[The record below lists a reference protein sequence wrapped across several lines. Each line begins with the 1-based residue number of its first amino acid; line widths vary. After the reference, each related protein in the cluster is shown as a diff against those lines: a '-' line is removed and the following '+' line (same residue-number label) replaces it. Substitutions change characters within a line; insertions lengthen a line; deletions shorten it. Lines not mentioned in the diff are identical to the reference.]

1 MKDISTKRVYEPA
14 GPDDGLRVLVDR
26 LWPRGLTKNK
36 VSAAMW
42 LKDVAPSTV
51 LRKWFGHDRS
61 KWDEFRRRYLEEL
74 AAQPAGL
81 DMLVKAAGSGR
92 VTLLYAARDMECNHA
107 QVLREYL
114 LSRLKER
121 GSEA

>member
-1 MKDISTKRVYEPA
+1 
-14 GPDDGLRVLVDR
+14 
-26 LWPRGLTKNK
+26 
-36 VSAAMW
+36 MW